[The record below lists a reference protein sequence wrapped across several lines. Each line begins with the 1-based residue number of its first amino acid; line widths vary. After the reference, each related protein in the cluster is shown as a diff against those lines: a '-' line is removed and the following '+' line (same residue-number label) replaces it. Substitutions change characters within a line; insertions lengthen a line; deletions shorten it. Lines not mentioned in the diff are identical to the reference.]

1 MIAPKYI
8 PLVIKQITRH
18 RTRTLL
24 TVAGV
29 ATAMFLFV
37 AVQAMQQAVAEATEE
52 TAAETT
58 LVVYRKDRYCPFT
71 SQLPDFYG
79 RKIGDIEGVKEVI
92 PMKIVVNVCRASLD
106 VVTLR
111 GVVVE
116 QFIDQQRTDLE
127 VIEGSIDKWKKTY
140 NGALV
145 GETLARRR
153 GFKVGDTFKTSNVQN
168 EVSGIFRSDEPQNQN
183 VAYVHL
189 KALQQAT
196 DKKFGIVTQFHVKVD
211 NPARM
216 DEVAA
221 AIDDEFAIEQEPTA
235 TRSEKAFVAHA
246 AGDLIELIKFTRY
259 LGWGCLF
266 AILALVGNAIVLSV
280 QDRVKEHAIF
290 QTLGFTGNLI
300 GRLIIAEGIL
310 VGLLGGGVGTL
321 GAVGILYWKQLS
333 LSVDGL
339 SIPISAGAT
348 LLITGLGISLSMG
361 VVAGLVPAWQ
371 ASRHEIASCFR
382 AV

>member
-1 MIAPKYI
+1 MIAPRYI
-8 PLVIKQITRH
+8 PLVVKQILRH
-18 RTRTLL
+18 RIRSFL
-24 TVAGV
+24 TIAGV
-29 ATAMFLFV
+29 AIAMFLFV
-37 AVQAMQQAVAEATEE
+37 AVQAMQRGVALATEE

-71 SQLPDFYG
+71 SRLPDFYG
-79 RKIGDIEGVKEVI
+79 RKIQDIEGVKEVI
-92 PMKIVVNVCRASLD
+92 PMKIVVNICRASLD

-111 GVVVE
+111 GVAVE
-116 QFIDQQRTDLE
+116 QFVEQQPDLE
-127 VIEGSIDKWKKTY
+127 MIDGSIENWRKTY

-145 GETLARRR
+145 GETLSLRR
-153 GFKVGDTFKTSNVQN
+153 GLKVGDTFKTSNVQN

-196 DKKFGIVTQFHVKVD
+196 DKNFGIVTQFYVKVD
-211 NPARM
+211 DQARM

-221 AIDDEFAIEQEPTA
+221 AIDDEFAVKQEPTT

-246 AGDLIELIKFTRY
+246 AGDLVELMKFTRH

-266 AILALVGNAIVLSV
+266 AVLASVSNAIVLSV
-280 QDRVKEHAIF
+280 QDRVKEHAIL
-290 QTLGFTGNLI
+290 QTLGFKGSLI

-310 VGLLGGGVGTL
+310 VGLLGGCVGTV
-321 GAVGILYWKQLS
+321 GALGILYWKQLS

-339 SIPISAGAT
+339 SIPISADT
-348 LLITGLGISLSMG
+348 MLLVTGLGISLVLG
-361 VVAGLVPAWQ
+361 IIAGLVPAWQ

>member
-1 MIAPKYI
+1 MIAPRYI
-8 PLVIKQITRH
+8 PLVVKQITRH
-18 RTRTLL
+18 RMRSFL

-37 AVQAMQQAVAEATEE
+37 AVQAMQRGVALATEE

-71 SQLPDFYG
+71 SKLPDFYG
-79 RKIGDIEGVKEVI
+79 RKIRDIEGVREVI

-111 GVVVE
+111 GVPAEQFVE
-116 QFIDQQRTDLE
+116 QHSDLE
-127 VIEGSIDKWKKTY
+127 VIAGSIENWTRTY

-145 GETLARRR
+145 GETLALRR

-196 DKKFGIVTQFHVKVD
+196 DKNFGIVTQFHVKVND
-211 NPARM
+211 PGRM
-216 DEVAA
+216 DDVAA
-221 AIDDEFAIEQEPTA
+221 AIDGEFAIEQEPTA

-246 AGDLIELIKFTRY
+246 AGDLVELMKFTRY

-266 AILALVGNAIVLSV
+266 AVLALVGNAIVLSV
-280 QDRVKEHAIF
+280 QDRVKEHAIL
-290 QTLGFTGNLI
+290 QTLGFKGSLI

-310 VGLLGGGVGTL
+310 VGLLGGCVGTI
-321 GAVGILYWKQLS
+321 GAMGVLYWKQLS
-333 LSVDGL
+333 LSVDGS
-339 SIPISAGAT
+339 SIPISAETT
-348 LLITGLGISLSMG
+348 LLVTGLGISLALG

-371 ASRHEIASCFR
+371 ASRHEIAGCFR

>member
-8 PLVIKQITRH
+8 PLIVKQITRH
-18 RTRTLL
+18 RMRSCL
-24 TVAGV
+24 TMAGV

-37 AVQAMQQAVAEATEE
+37 AVQAMQRGVALATQEN
-52 TAAETT
+52 AAETT
-58 LVVYRKDRYCPFT
+58 LVVYRKDRYCPYT

-79 RKIGDIEGVKEVI
+79 RKIKDLPGVQAVI
-92 PMKIVVNVCRASLD
+92 PMKIVVNVCRTSLD
-106 VVTLR
+106 MVTLR
-111 GVVVE
+111 GVIVE
-116 QFIDQQRTDLE
+116 QFSKQQADLQ
-127 VIEGSIDKWKKTY
+127 VISGSMGQWQRTY

-145 GETLARRR
+145 AETLALRR
-153 GFKVGDTFKTSNVQN
+153 GFKIGDTFKTGQVQN
-168 EVSGIFRSDEPQNQN
+168 EVSAIFRSDEPQHQN

-211 NPARM
+211 DPARM
-216 DEVAA
+216 EEVAR
-221 AIDDEFAIEQEPTA
+221 AIDENFAVAQEPTA

-246 AGDLIELIKFTRY
+246 AGDLIALMKFSRY

-266 AILALVGNAIVLSV
+266 AVLGLVGNAIILSV
-280 QDRVKEHAIF
+280 QDRIKEHAIL
-290 QTLGFTGNLI
+290 QTLGFTGGLI
-300 GRLIIAEGIL
+300 GRLIIVEGVL
-310 VGLLGGGVGTL
+310 VGLAGGCIGTA
-321 GAVGILYWKQLS
+321 GAMTVLFWKKLS

-339 SIPISAGAT
+339 SVPIMADGM
-348 LLITGLGISLSMG
+348 LLISGLGVSLALG
-361 VVAGLVPAWQ
+361 VLAGLVPAWQ

>member
-1 MIAPKYI
+1 MIAPKYV
-8 PLVIKQITRH
+8 PLVVKQITRH
-18 RTRTLL
+18 RMRSVL
-24 TVAGV
+24 TIAGV

-37 AVQAMQQAVAEATEE
+37 AVQAMQRGVATATEE

-79 RKIGDIEGVKEVI
+79 RKISDIEGVREVV

-106 VVTLR
+106 TVTLR
-111 GVVVE
+111 GVPVDKFVE
-116 QFIDQQRTDLE
+116 QRGDLE
-127 VIEGSIDKWKKTY
+127 LIAGSIENWKRTY

-145 GETLARRR
+145 GETLAMRR
-153 GFKVGDTFKTSNVQN
+153 GFKVGDTFKTSQVQN

-196 DKKFGIVTQFHVKVD
+196 DKDFGIVTQFQVKVD
-211 NPARM
+211 DPSQM
-216 DEVAA
+216 DAVAA
-221 AIDDEFAIEQEPTA
+221 AIDDEFAVEQEPTT

-246 AGDLIELIKFTRY
+246 ASDLIELMKFTRY

-266 AILALVGNAIVLSV
+266 AVLALVGNAIVLSV
-280 QDRVKEHAIF
+280 QDRVKEHAIL
-290 QTLGFTGNLI
+290 QTLGFKGSLI
-300 GRLIIAEGIL
+300 GRLIVAEGIL
-310 VGLLGGGVGTL
+310 VGLLGGGVGTA
-321 GAVGILYWKQLS
+321 GAVGVLYWKQLS

-339 SIPISAGAT
+339 SIPISADT
-348 LLITGLGISLSMG
+348 MLLLAGLAISLAIG
-361 VVAGLVPAWQ
+361 VIAGLVPAWQ

>member
-8 PLVIKQITRH
+8 PLVVKQITRH
-18 RTRTLL
+18 RMRSLL
-24 TVAGV
+24 TIAGV

-37 AVQAMQQAVAEATEE
+37 AVQAMQRGVALATEK

-71 SQLPDFYG
+71 SRLPDFYG
-79 RKIGDIEGVKEVI
+79 RKIRDIQGVKEVI

-111 GVVVE
+111 GVAVE
-116 QFIDQQRTDLE
+116 QFVEQQKDLE
-127 VIEGSIDKWKKTY
+127 VIAGSIENWKKTY

-145 GETLARRR
+145 GETLALRR
-153 GFKVGDTFKTSNVQN
+153 GFKIGDTFKTSNVQN

-196 DKKFGIVTQFHVKVD
+196 DKKFGIVTQFYVKVD
-211 NPARM
+211 DPARM

-221 AIDDEFAIEQEPTA
+221 AIDDEFAVEQEPTA

-246 AGDLIELIKFTRY
+246 AGDLVELMKFTRH

-266 AILALVGNAIVLSV
+266 AVLALVGNAIVLSV
-280 QDRVKEHAIF
+280 QDRVKEHAIL
-290 QTLGFTGNLI
+290 QTLGFKGGLI

-310 VGLLGGGVGTL
+310 VGLLGGCVGTVGAL
-321 GAVGILYWKQLS
+321 GGLYWKQLS

-339 SIPISAGAT
+339 SIPISAET
-348 LLITGLGISLSMG
+348 ILLVTGLGISLALG

-371 ASRHEIASCFR
+371 ASRHEIAGCFR